1 MGLAIGGE
9 PAVLLEC
16 REIGRTFGSTVALD
30 GVSVSFRKGSVHA
43 LVGENG
49 AGKSTLGKIIA
60 GVQPQDRGDLVRG
73 GTPVHFRSPRAA
85 LEHGIALVAQEL
97 ALVPRL
103 TVAQNVFLG
112 AEPKRAGFIDRG
124 ALMARYAALAAEAG
138 FDLPGDVEAWRLPL
152 AHQQQVEILRALAR
166 RADLIVL
173 DEPTAALSGAEVEKL
188 HAVVRALR
196 AAGKTVVL
204 VSHFLREVL
213 DLADTITILRDGRLV
228 RTGPAA
234 DETEATLIAG
244 MLGRAATSTYP
255 AKRLP
260 EAGAPAV
267 LAVRDLVAPGVR
279 GMSFEVRAGEILGF
293 AGLVGAGRTEMARA
307 IYGAAPVESGVV
319 ELRGA
324 DAWRNP
330 RGAIKAGLAM
340 IPESRKTEGLMLG
353 RPVRE
358 NVSLAA
364 IPTLTRG
371 GFLRRGEERSVVGDA
386 LTRSAATAS
395 QEQRAGSLSGGN
407 QQKLLFARALLT
419 SPRLVIADEPTRG
432 VDIGAR
438 ASVYRLLADLAAD
451 GTAVIL
457 ISSELEEVL
466 GLAHRIL
473 VVREGRI
480 AAELTGEGMTEDAIL
495 AAAFGTDEAAV
506 AGVLGAHA

>member
-1 MGLAIGGE
+1 MGLATAGE
-9 PAVLLEC
+9 PALLEC

-30 GVSVSFRKGSVHA
+30 GVSVAFRAGSVHA

-60 GVQPQDRGDLVRG
+60 GVLAPDRGSLVLR
-73 GTPVHFRSPRAA
+73 GTPASFRSPRAA

-112 AEPKRAGFIDRG
+112 TEPKRAGFIERRRL
-124 ALMARYAALAAEAG
+124 AERYAALAASSG
-138 FDLPGDVEAWRLPL
+138 FDLPGDVPAGALPI
-152 AHQQQVEILRALAR
+152 AHQQQVEIMRALAR
-166 RADLIVL
+166 EAQVMVF

-188 HAVVRALR
+188 HAVIRGLA
-196 AAGKTVVL
+196 AAGRTVIL
-204 VSHFLREVL
+204 VSHFLGEVL

-244 MLGRAATSTYP
+244 MLGRAATATYP
-255 AKRLP
+255 EKRIP
-260 EAGAPAV
+260 GPDAPAV
-267 LAVRDLVAPGVR
+267 LDVRDLVAPGVR
-279 GMSFEVRAGEILGF
+279 GLTFSVRAGEIVGF

-307 IYGAAPVESGVV
+307 VYGAAPRHGGTVRLEGV
-319 ELRGA
+319 
-324 DAWRNP
+324 DAWRDP
-330 RGAIKAGLAM
+330 AGAIARGLAM

-358 NVSLAA
+358 NVSL
-364 IPTLTRG
+364 TSVRRMTRL
-371 GFLRRGEERSVVGDA
+371 GFVRRAEERVAVDGAIDR
-386 LTRSAATAS
+386 TTATARP
-395 QEQRAGSLSGGN
+395 EQPAGSLSGGN

-419 SPRLVIADEPTRG
+419 KPRLVIADEPTRG
-432 VDIGAR
+432 VDIGAK
-438 ASVYRLLADLAAD
+438 AAVYRLLTDLAAE
-451 GTAVIL
+451 GTGVIL

-473 VVREGRI
+473 VMREGRI
-480 AAELTGEGMTEDAIL
+480 VTELAGDAMTEDAIL
-495 AAAFGTDEAAV
+495 AAAFGTAGDAPGAGQAA
-506 AGVLGAHA
+506 